1 MSVIKSNGDVNIPE
15 LVRERFNLYPG
26 SNVTFLDQEG
36 KLVLTKD
43 DEGMLALE
51 LFCDEIREE
60 ALQKGIT
67 EQDLLDELE
76 QVREEMWNER
86 KHKYISDSN

>member
-26 SNVTFLDQEG
+26 SNVIFLDQEG